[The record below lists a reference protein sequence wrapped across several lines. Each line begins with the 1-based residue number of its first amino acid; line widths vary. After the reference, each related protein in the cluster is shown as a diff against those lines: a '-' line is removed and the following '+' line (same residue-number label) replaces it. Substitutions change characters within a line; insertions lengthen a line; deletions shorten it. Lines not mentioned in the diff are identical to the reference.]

1 MLLTHG
7 PHLLVV
13 ETGMSQLPVWDPPQS
28 QRKNYAQVWGCS
40 PRLALASSLPTMFH
54 NKEQN
59 VGINEIYIL
68 ASLYKRH
75 KDLYII

>member
-1 MLLTHG
+1 MLLPCD
-7 PHLLVV
+7 PHLLEV
-13 ETGMSQLPVWDPPQS
+13 EAGVPVTSLGYPQS

-54 NKEQN
+54 NKEQK
-59 VGINEIYIL
+59 VAINEIYIL